1 MCTVMVSPIEY
12 SIHHITDCIQ
22 SGDFIE
28 FATLVGIILHN
39 YFTVYSRV
47 LVCDSRIIL
56 LLLLLLVLNSHL
68 IRFLV
73 IN

>member
-47 LVCDSRIIL
+47 LVCDSRIGIATATCSQFTF
-56 LLLLLLVLNSHL
+56 NPFSCY
-68 IRFLV
+68 
-73 IN
+73 